1 MSYQIIDTIKAK
13 MDKVLIH
20 LEDELKGIRT
30 GQANANML
38 DGIEVSYYGTM
49 TPVKQI
55 ASVTIQ
61 EGRIFVIKPFDSN
74 SLKDIEKAL
83 NVADLGI
90 TPQNDGTVIRLN
102 VPKLTEETRK
112 EMVKKVNKIAEEE
125 KIAIRNIRRDA
136 NDATKKDKELA
147 FDLVKASLAE
157 IDLNFGA
164 VKNIKQIDEVINQL
178 KQEFENN

>member
-74 SLKDIEKAL
+74 SLKDVEKAL

-136 NDATKKDKELA
+136 NDATKKDKELPE
-147 FDLVKASLAE
+147 DVSKDTINE
-157 IDLNFGA
+157 IQKVTDIYIKKIDEIAA
-164 VKNIKQIDEVINQL
+164 VKEKEVM
-178 KQEFENN
+178 KV

>member
-136 NDATKKDKELA
+136 NDATKKDKELPE
-147 FDLVKASLAE
+147 DVSKDTINE
-157 IDLNFGA
+157 IQKVTDIYIKKIDEIAA
-164 VKNIKQIDEVINQL
+164 VKEKEVM
-178 KQEFENN
+178 KV

>member
-74 SLKDIEKAL
+74 SLKDVEKAL

-112 EMVKKVNKIAEEE
+112 EITPSVN
-125 KIAIRNIRRDA
+125 RR
-136 NDATKKDKELA
+136 
-147 FDLVKASLAE
+147 
-157 IDLNFGA
+157 
-164 VKNIKQIDEVINQL
+164 
-178 KQEFENN
+178 